1 MKLYVVGVNDM
12 IDDEEFTPHCHKQYT
27 VVVNASS
34 VAVAKHEAI
43 NACRRE
49 YRNQLVG
56 DFLEIAWVREKD
68 VEKYNGKGSKLYVS
82 K

>member
-1 MKLYVVGVNDM
+1 MKLYAVGVNDM
-12 IDDEEFTPHCHKQYT
+12 IDDEDYAPHCHKQYV
-27 VVVNASS
+27 VVVNAGS

-49 YRNQLVG
+49 YRNLLVG

-68 VEKYNGKGSKLYVS
+68 CKTYNGRGSKLYVQ

>member
-1 MKLYVVGVNDM
+1 MKLYAVGVNDM

-27 VVVNASS
+27 VVVSASS

-56 DFLEIAWVREKD
+56 DFLEIAWVREKE